1 MRKIIFVLF
10 ISILVKIFTINA
22 QEIFTYKQII
32 IEPAELVVTY
42 RMNYLQDTL
51 DIDSRRDDEMLLF
64 IGKKNSC
71 FLSSGYYSFIN
82 SLKKINTIDGYN
94 EWLMN
99 PQLRP
104 AHTSAFSYRILK
116 SYSDGRITF
125 YGRVIPNSFNYDEY
139 QQDFNWEIH
148 EDIITINEYQCQK
161 ATTHYGGRYWI
172 AWFCPTLPFNDGPY
186 KFSGLPG
193 LILKMHDAQDHYS
206 FIVSSIE
213 KANEGLM
220 IEINDEKY
228 VKTTRKGFLKA
239 EDSFRNDIINRAK
252 DAGLNEDSQYVAARN
267 MLRRN
272 NPIELDRK

>member
-1 MRKIIFVLF
+1 MRRIFLALF
-10 ISILVKIFTINA
+10 IFILTTNFTINA
-22 QEIFTYKQII
+22 QEFFAYKQII
-32 IEPAELVVTY
+32 IEPAEIVVTY
-42 RMNYLQDTL
+42 SMNYLQDTL
-51 DIDSRRDDEMLLF
+51 DVGSRRDDEMLLF
-64 IGKKNSC
+64 IGKKHSC

-82 SLKKINTIDGYN
+82 SLKQITTLDGYN
-94 EWLMN
+94 DWLMN
-99 PQLRP
+99 PHLRP
-104 AHTSAFSYRILK
+104 VHTSAFSYRILK
-116 SYSDGRITF
+116 SYNDGMITF
-125 YGRVIPNSFNYDEY
+125 YGRVIPNSFSYEEY
-139 QQDFNWEIH
+139 QKDFNWKIH
-148 EDIITINEYQCQK
+148 EDTITINEYQCQK
-161 ATTHYGGRYWI
+161 ASTYYAGRYWI

-193 LILKMHDAQDHYS
+193 LILKIHDAQEHYS

-228 VKTTRKGFLKA
+228 IKTNRKGFQKA

-252 DAGLNEDSQYVAARN
+252 DAGLNQDSQYVAARN